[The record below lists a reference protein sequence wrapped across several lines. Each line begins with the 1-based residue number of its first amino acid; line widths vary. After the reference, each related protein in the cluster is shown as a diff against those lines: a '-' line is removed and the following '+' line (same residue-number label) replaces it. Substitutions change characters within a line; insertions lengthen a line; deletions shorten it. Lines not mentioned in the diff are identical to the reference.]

1 MSTSRAAKHAL
12 TANRPHYLPISLTIP
27 TPNSA
32 AYASI
37 LAETIDLTDSEIAV
51 SNPNDKSAKGMSSSI
66 EDGIQIT

>member
-12 TANRPHYLPISLTIP
+12 TANIPHYLPISLTIP

-37 LAETIDLTDSEIAV
+37 LAETIDLTDS
-51 SNPNDKSAKGMSSSI
+51 
-66 EDGIQIT
+66 